1 MTGAR
6 AAGPLDALRAALLVA
21 AAVVQIL
28 VGYLPILLD
37 WPVTIAARSA
47 ALRTPLVPAGYA
59 FAIWG
64 PLFLWFLVLAVR
76 QALPDERARLP
87 RAGWLI
93 ALVFALNAAWELYV
107 PWRNLDW
114 GSSLIL
120 LVALCLALG
129 LGIVLGDRL
138 TGARDRWFL
147 VYPLQALAG
156 WLTAAFF
163 ANLSSTLALA
173 GLTVQTPAVSLLLL
187 ALLLVLAAAAA
198 LRMASYAYVLP
209 AVWALVALV
218 VSNLTWADNPL
229 VAVAAGL
236 GAILLLGL
244 PLLRRSRGG

>member
-6 AAGPLDALRAALLVA
+6 AAGPLDALRATLLLA
-21 AAVVQIL
+21 AAVAQIL
-28 VGYLPILLD
+28 AGYLPILLD

-47 ALRTPLVPAGYA
+47 ELRTPLVPAGYA

-76 QALPDERARLP
+76 QALPGERARLP

-93 ALVFALNAAWELYV
+93 ALVFALNAAWEVYV
-107 PWRNLDW
+107 PWRDLDW

-120 LVALCLALG
+120 LASLCLALG
-129 LGIVLGDRL
+129 LGIALGDRL
-138 TGARDRWFL
+138 TAARDRWFL

-163 ANLSSTLALA
+163 ANLSSTLVLA
-173 GLTVQTPAVSLLLL
+173 GLTSEGSTVSLLLL
-187 ALLLVLAAAAA
+187 ALLLVVAVAAA

-209 AVWALVALV
+209 AVWALIALV

-229 VAVAAGL
+229 MAITAGL
-236 GAILLLGL
+236 GAVLLLGL
-244 PLLRRSRGG
+244 PLLRRGRRE